1 MNDETDSIWDGATY
15 PVFRVR
21 YAGPTDT
28 RGSRWIASITRDG
41 RRYSVTESY
50 DHSVGGPFSTSPQIV
65 RVARLLREKVAP
77 DAMPIREA
85 IVGDDGDAYR
95 VIFTV

>member
-1 MNDETDSIWDGATY
+1 MEAAAEKWDGGTY

-21 YAGPTDT
+21 YAGPTNT
-28 RGSRWIASITRDG
+28 KPSRWIASITRDG
-41 RRYSVTESY
+41 KRYSVTESY

-65 RVARLLREKVAP
+65 TVAARLREKVAP
-77 DAMPIREA
+77 GAMPIRETV
-85 IVGDDGDAYR
+85 VGDDGDAYR